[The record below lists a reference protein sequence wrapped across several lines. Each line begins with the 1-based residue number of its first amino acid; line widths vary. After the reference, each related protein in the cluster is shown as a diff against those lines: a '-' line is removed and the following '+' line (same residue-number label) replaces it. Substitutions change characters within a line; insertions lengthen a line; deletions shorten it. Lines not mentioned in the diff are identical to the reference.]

1 MTTNFIYRKIKSK
14 NRINASIFK
23 TIRYLLEGVPK
34 QLILVSKTEILKSF
48 FIKKILIK
56 CLKYLSNFN
65 IIYM

>member
-14 NRINASIFK
+14 NRTYASIFE

-48 FIKKILIK
+48 FYKK
-56 CLKYLSNFN
+56 N
-65 IIYM
+65 INKMFKIPF

>member
-14 NRINASIFK
+14 NRTYASIFK

-56 CLKYLSNFN
+56 YLKYLSNFN